1 MVSDLLIQ
9 SRGYERNHLAVE
21 MKRKGNNRHAN
32 EDRERLAS
40 MVSLVPIITVEITG
54 LFYEFKTRLLT
65 KVENLDDSIIDYEW
79 EV

>member
-1 MVSDLLIQ
+1 MDGFSHYWLGKEKNQ
-9 SRGYERNHLAVE
+9 GLAYLDDGTMIVIE
-21 MKRKGNNRHAN
+21 EGLRH
-32 EDRERLAS
+32 
-40 MVSLVPIITVEITG
+40 VGQIITVEITG